1 MAKHTSQAVRRCLM
15 AFAAVLVG
23 FSAWSEDS
31 LVVPENTTYTLPAS
45 ATYGTNDIRGTLVV
59 PSGLSVSAYDNWLGR
74 TGSAVLDIQ
83 GGTFGTSVSSGSTPH
98 RAVIGEEGGTV
109 AINLTAKSSVF
120 RCGDFTI
127 SASAA
132 AQDSGFV
139 DVLTC
144 SASGNTSLSAHHRY
158 NKSAYTAR
166 IRVLSGK
173 IIDTADGIGYYDS
186 RFQKGS
192 PWLIEIAKD
201 ATYQFSRGYRSG
213 PMAPSGASLTVKGEG
228 LVEFVVMGGDGSWAV
243 NSGVVFENAGGITF
257 FEGNKP
263 TAFASGVVFA
273 DTFGTMTHKYAQ
285 AVTFGGDVNL
295 GSMGVTSTGR
305 FQAASGKSP
314 TITFGTADRDA
325 TLTGEVFAEDCGLKL
340 VKTGAGT
347 LTTSATTPFL
357 PELKLD
363 AGALVIKGALFCSNL
378 TAAAGTSI
386 TVDGGTWTIEGD
398 QLAQAV
404 GSTVATLNSGRIIVK
419 KVGDKVPAFAPGT
432 TVKLAQYW
440 IDGERQANGIYTVGD
455 VTFDVFE
462 FADPAEIWTNAEK
475 PGDVFGFPF
484 RAEYKG
490 FSLVKT
496 DAPLTFT
503 GGPVMLGTAGIAVE
517 DTDDETTFMFDLP
530 LYAPI
535 DQTWAFG
542 KASAVFS
549 RPFTMFGSES
559 GKVTITSDKDIVLAT
574 TNSTFDGTFAIT
586 AHKIFVSGKNPFGVG
601 TGTVTITAD
610 ASLGTDRRI
619 ELRDVECTQQV
630 NLDCSSGGNTS
641 DHVFFEGTNSMQ
653 SAYWGDSGRN
663 GAKFGANSL
672 TVWNGNVEDYNYSR
686 FMVDS
691 GARIVYKKPVKMWG
705 YAASKS
711 YNMLPAASA
720 KRRPSLRFEAQ
731 NTVET
736 DAYPVNLYG
745 NSRDYPAGLRVELA
759 ADHAFSRGT
768 FLVQELVEIDLCGYD
783 QGMSKI
789 TGTGTIRSDAP
800 AFLELNA
807 AAETTNEV
815 QCAFA
820 DKAGFR
826 MVGAGLARLT
836 GASSSAGGIAVGS
849 GTVELATAWT
859 NATSVTVSAGGK
871 LVVEANRAVAKTA
884 SMSLAGVGALA
895 VRSPSG
901 VIKVASLALTNP
913 TTGETTS
920 YTTGDFNASNSW
932 GLVSEG
938 TVQVGARGLLLIV
951 R

>member
-1 MAKHTSQAVRRCLM
+1 MAKHTSQAIRKCLV

-23 FSAWSEDS
+23 FSARSEDS

-83 GGTFGTSVSSGSTPH
+83 GGTFGTSVSTGSTAH
-98 RAVIGEEGGTV
+98 RVVIGEDGGTA

-120 RCGDFTI
+120 KCGDFTI

-132 AQDSGFV
+132 AQGSGFV

-144 SASGNTSLSAHHRY
+144 SASGNTSFSAHHRS

-173 IIDTADGIGYYDS
+173 IVDTASAIGYWDT

-192 PWLIEIAKD
+192 PWLIEIAKE
-201 ATYQFSRGYRSG
+201 ATYQFSRDSRAGSMTASG
-213 PMAPSGASLTVKGEG
+213 TSLTVKGEG
-228 LVEFVVMGGDGSWAV
+228 LAEFSVSGGDGSWAV
-243 NSGVVFENAGGITF
+243 NSGVVFENASGITF
-257 FEGNKP
+257 VGGNKP
-263 TAFASGVVFA
+263 TAFAAGVVFA
-273 DTFGTMTHKYAQ
+273 DTFGPMTHKYGQ
-285 AVTFGGDVNL
+285 AVTFGGDVSL

-340 VKTGAGT
+340 IKTGAGT

-363 AGALVIKGALFCSNL
+363 AGALVIKGSLFCSNL

-398 QLAQAV
+398 QLTQAA

-419 KVGDKVPAFAPGT
+419 KVGDKVPSFAPGT

-440 IDGERQANGIYTVGD
+440 IDGERQANGVYTVGD

-462 FADPAEIWTNAEK
+462 FADPTEIWTNAEK
-475 PGDVFGFPF
+475 PGNAFSFPF

-490 FSLVKT
+490 FELVKS
-496 DAPLTFT
+496 DAPLTFA
-503 GGPVMLGTAGIAVE
+503 GGPVMLGTAGIAVA
-517 DTDDETTFMFDLP
+517 DTDDEATFGFDLS
-530 LYAPI
+530 LYMPI

-549 RPFTMFGSES
+549 KPFTMFGTES
-559 GKVTITSDKDIVLAT
+559 GKVTITSEKDIVFAT
-574 TNSTFDGTFAIT
+574 TNSTFDGTFDIT
-586 AHKIFVSGKNPFGVG
+586 AHKIFVSGRHPFGVG
-601 TGTVTITAD
+601 SGTVTVTAD
-610 ASLGTDRRI
+610 ASLGEDRKI

-641 DHVFFEGTNSMQ
+641 DHTFFEGTNSMRG
-653 SAYWGDSGRN
+653 AYWGDSGRN
-663 GAKFGANSL
+663 GARFGANSL
-672 TVWNGNVEDYNYSR
+672 TVWNGAVEDYNFNR
-686 FMVDS
+686 FVLAS
-691 GARIVYKKPVKMWG
+691 GARVVYKKPVKMWG
-705 YAASKS
+705 YAGSKS
-711 YNMLPAASA
+711 YNILPQSGA
-720 KRRPSLRFEAQ
+720 KLRPSIRFEAQ

-736 DAYPVNLYG
+736 DAYLVNLYG
-745 NSRDYPAGLRVELA
+745 NQKDHGIGLRVELA
-759 ADHAFSRGT
+759 TDHAFSRGT
-768 FLVQELVEIDLCGYD
+768 FSVQELVEIDLCGYD
-783 QGMSKI
+783 QGLSKI
-789 TGTGTIRSDAP
+789 TGSGTIRSETP
-800 AFLELNA
+800 AFLELNV

-820 DKAGFR
+820 DKAGFK
-826 MVGAGLARLT
+826 MVGEGLARLT
-836 GASSSAGGIAVGS
+836 GASSSAGGIAVEN

-859 NATSVTVSAGGK
+859 NATSVAVSAGGK
-871 LVVEANRAVAKTA
+871 LVVEANKAVSKEA
-884 SMSLAGVGALA
+884 SMTLAGVGALA
-895 VRSPSG
+895 VRSPTG
-901 VIKVASLALTNP
+901 VIKVGSLTLTNP
-913 TTGETTS
+913 STGETTS
-920 YTTGDFNASNSW
+920 YTSGEFNASNSF
-932 GLVSEG
+932 GLISGG
-938 TVQVGARGLLLIV
+938 TVQVGKSGLVLIV